1 LRAIGELA
9 LKDWIEAVVVENIH
23 WNEHLFSLRVEADF
37 ALFTAGQF
45 TSLALEIDG
54 ERIARPYSF
63 LSSPGQ
69 QPAEFFFYTAT
80 GGVLSNALF
89 ELQKGDRLWVKQ
101 HANGFFTLDE
111 VPDARDLWLLA
122 TGTGAAPFYSMLGT
136 AEPWQRFQ
144 NIVLVNAVRIETD
157 LQYLDRVQQLKEQHG
172 SQFRFQAFVS
182 RETVANALPGR
193 IPAAVAD
200 GSLEQAVGLEL
211 AVSHSQVMLCG
222 NPDMVKDTIEIL
234 RERDFRKNRR
244 RTPGHITVENYW

>member
-1 LRAIGELA
+1 LQ
-9 LKDWIEAVVVENIH
+9 DWIEAVVVENIR

-45 TSLALEIDG
+45 TSLALQIGD
-54 ERIARPYSF
+54 ERVARPYSF

-69 QPAEFFFYTAT
+69 NPAEFFFYTAT
-80 GGVLSNALF
+80 GGLLSNALV
-89 ELQKGDRLWVKQ
+89 ELGKGDSLWVKQ

-122 TGTGAAPFYSMLGT
+122 TGTGVAPFYSMLGT
-136 AEPWQRFQ
+136 DEPWRRFQ
-144 NIVLVNAVRIETD
+144 NIILVNAVRIGAD
-157 LQYLDRVQQLKEQHG
+157 LQYLDRVREMQGKYG
-172 SQFRFQAFVS
+172 SRFRFQAFVS
-182 RETVANALPGR
+182 RETVTDTLPGR

-200 GSLEQAVGLEL
+200 GSLERAVGIDL
-211 AVSHSQVMLCG
+211 STNNSQLMLCG
-222 NPDMVKDTIEIL
+222 NPDMVKDTIDVL

>member
-1 LRAIGELA
+1 M
-9 LKDWIEAVVVENIH
+9 KDWIEAIVVRNIH
-23 WNEHLFSLRVEADF
+23 WNDHLFSLQVEADF

-45 TSLALEIDG
+45 TSLALDVEG

-80 GGVLSNALF
+80 GGVLSNALVT
-89 ELQKGDRLWVKQ
+89 LQPGDRLWVKQ

-122 TGTGAAPFYSMLGT
+122 TGTGVAPFYSMLGT
-136 AEPWQRFQ
+136 AEPWQRFE
-144 NIVLVNAVRIETD
+144 NIVLVNAVRIGAD
-157 LQYLDRVQQLKEQHG
+157 LQYLDRVEGLRAQYGER
-172 SQFRFQAFVS
+172 FRFQAFVS
-182 RETVANALPGR
+182 REAVAGALPGR
-193 IPAAVAD
+193 IPVAVAD
-200 GSLEQAVGLEL
+200 GSLQQAVGLEL

-222 NPDMVKDTIEIL
+222 NPDMVKDTIEVL
-234 RERDFRKNRR
+234 RQRGFSKNRR